1 MVSDSSPHWSGDYR
15 AEVSAVVKWYNPSK
29 GFGFVKPADGSADAF
44 LHASVVAQAGYQEL
58 SEGTQLV
65 CDIAQGP
72 RGPQVSAIHSVQ
84 APTEPVARSFRPR
97 QFGSGGG
104 GGGGYGGGGYGGGG
118 GGYGGG
124 GGGYGGAG
132 GGGYGGGGGAT
143 EVIEGK
149 VKFFNAEKGFGFIT
163 PDDGG
168 KDVFVSAR
176 TLMRTGVSTLNAD
189 QRVRVTTRMGQKGPM
204 ADRVELL

>member
-1 MVSDSSPHWSGDYR
+1 MVSDSGRWSGDYSSK
-15 AEVSAVVKWYNPSK
+15 VSAVVKWYNQSK

-44 LHASVVAQAGYQEL
+44 LHASVVGQAGYQEL
-58 SEGTQLV
+58 AEGTQIV
-65 CDIAQGP
+65 CDIASGP
-72 RGPQVSAIHSVQ
+72 RGPQVSAIHSVE
-84 APTEPVARSFRPR
+84 APTEPPAGRTFRPR
-97 QFGSGGG
+97 MGGGGGYGGGG
-104 GGGGYGGGGYGGGG
+104 GGGGYSSGGGGGYGGGG

-124 GGGYGGAG
+124 GSGP
-132 GGGYGGGGGAT
+132 T
-143 EVIEGK
+143 EVVEGK

-176 TLMRTGVSTLNAD
+176 TLNRTGINTLVAD

-204 ADRVELL
+204 ADKVELL